1 MQFIRS
7 LIFNIFLYVGL
18 ITIFILA
25 IPTLI
30 LPSKFTIFFG
40 RLSAKY
46 IVLILRIIL
55 NTKVIF
61 HVVENLKK
69 VENYFVASAHQS
81 MFETFA
87 LQIPLDGPIFILKK
101 ELLNIP
107 LFGWYLRKIG
117 SIAIVRET
125 TTKENL
131 NFFDKVKEII
141 EKNKRPL
148 LIFPQGTRV
157 KINENPPFKKGV
169 GRIYKAL
176 NLPCIPVALNTGK
189 VWPKNSF
196 MKYPGD
202 IHISFLEPIMS
213 GKNNEEFTKEIEN
226 QIYNDC
232 LLYTSPSPR
241 DH

>member
-1 MQFIRS
+1 MLFIRS

-18 ITIFILA
+18 ILIFILA

-46 IVLILRIIL
+46 LVFILKIIL
-55 NTKVIF
+55 NTKVKF
-61 HVVENLKK
+61 HGVENLKK
-69 VENYFVASAHQS
+69 VDNFFVASAHQS

-117 SIAIVRET
+117 SIAIVRDT
-125 TTKENL
+125 TTRENL
-131 NFFDKVKEII
+131 NFFDKVRERIEIS
-141 EKNKRPL
+141 KRPL

-157 KINENPPFKKGV
+157 KLDEQPPFKKGV

-176 NLPCIPVALNTGK
+176 NLPCVPVALNTGK

-196 MKYPGD
+196 LKYPGD

-213 GKNNEEFTKEIEN
+213 GKNNEEFVKDIEN
-226 QIYNDC
+226 KIYTEIKKF
-232 LLYTSPSPR
+232 Y
-241 DH
+241 

>member
-1 MQFIRS
+1 MQLIRS

-25 IPTLI
+25 IPTLV

-61 HVVENLKK
+61 HGTENLKK
-69 VENYFVASAHQS
+69 VDSYFVASAHQS

-87 LQIPLDGPIFILKK
+87 LQIPLKGPIFILKK
-101 ELLNIP
+101 ELLSIP
-107 LFGWYLRKIG
+107 LFGWYLKKIG

-131 NFFDKVKEII
+131 NFFDKIKNKI
-141 EKNKRPL
+141 EKSKRPL

-157 KINENPPFKKGV
+157 KLDDNPPFKKGV

-176 NLPCIPVALNTGK
+176 SIPCVPVALNTGK

-196 MKYPGD
+196 MKHSGN
-202 IHISFLEPIMS
+202 IHISFLEPIMP
-213 GKNNEEFTKEIEN
+213 GKDIEEFTRELETKIYSEIKK
-226 QIYNDC
+226 Y
-232 LLYTSPSPR
+232 Y
-241 DH
+241 

>member
-1 MQFIRS
+1 MQFIKS
-7 LIFNIFLYVGL
+7 LIFNIFLYFGL
-18 ITIFILA
+18 IIIFILA

-30 LPSKFTIFFG
+30 LPDRYTIFFG
-40 RLSAKY
+40 RLSARY
-46 IVLILRIIL
+46 IVLILKL
-55 NTKVIF
+55 VMNTRVIF
-61 HVVENLKK
+61 HGEENLKK
-69 VENYFVASAHQS
+69 TGHFFVASAHQS

-117 SIAIVRET
+117 SVAIIRET

-131 NFFDKVKEII
+131 NFFDKVKQRI
-141 EKNKRPL
+141 EENKRPL

-157 KINENPPFKKGV
+157 RLDEQPPFKKGV

-176 NLPCIPVALNTGK
+176 NLPCIPVALNTGQ

-196 MKYPGD
+196 MKFSGD
-202 IHISFLEPIMS
+202 IHISFLEPIMP
-213 GKNNEEFTKEIEN
+213 GKDSDEFTKEIESK
-226 QIYNDC
+226 IYSEIKK
-232 LLYTSPSPR
+232 YY
-241 DH
+241 

>member
-1 MQFIRS
+1 MLFIRS

-18 ITIFILA
+18 ILIFILA

-40 RLSAKY
+40 RVSAKY
-46 IVLILRIIL
+46 LVLILKIIL

-61 HVVENLKK
+61 HGEENLKK
-69 VENYFVASAHQS
+69 VDNFFVASAHQS

-117 SIAIVRET
+117 SIAIVRDT
-125 TTKENL
+125 TTRENL
-131 NFFDKVKEII
+131 NFFDKVRDRI
-141 EKNKRPL
+141 ETSKRPL

-157 KINENPPFKKGV
+157 KLDEQPPFKKGV

-176 NLPCIPVALNTGK
+176 NLPCVPVALNTGK

-196 MKYPGD
+196 LKYPGD

-213 GKNNEEFTKEIEN
+213 GKNNEEFVKDIEN
-226 QIYNDC
+226 KIY
-232 LLYTSPSPR
+232 TEIKKF
-241 DH
+241 H

>member
-1 MQFIRS
+1 MQLIRS

-18 ITIFILA
+18 IAIFILA
-25 IPTLI
+25 IPTLF
-30 LPSKFTIFFG
+30 LPSKFTVFFG

-61 HVVENLKK
+61 HGVENLKK
-69 VENYFVASAHQS
+69 VDNYFVASAHQS

-107 LFGWYLRKIG
+107 LFGWYLRKMG
-117 SIAIVRET
+117 SIAIIRET

-131 NFFDKVKEII
+131 NFFDKVKERI
-141 EKNKRPL
+141 EKSKRPL

-157 KINENPPFKKGV
+157 KIDEQPPFKKGV

-176 NLPCIPVALNTGK
+176 NLPCIPVALDTGK
-189 VWPKNSF
+189 VWPKSSF

-202 IHISFLEPIMS
+202 INISFLEPIMS
-213 GKNNEEFTKEIEN
+213 GKDNEEFVKDLEN
-226 QIYNDC
+226 KIYNEIKKFN
-232 LLYTSPSPR
+232 
-241 DH
+241 

>member
-1 MQFIRS
+1 MLFIRS
-7 LIFNIFLYVGL
+7 LIFNIFLYVCL
-18 ITIFILA
+18 ILIFILA
-25 IPTLI
+25 IPTLV

-40 RLSAKY
+40 RVSANY
-46 IVLILRIIL
+46 LVFILKIIL

-61 HVVENLKK
+61 HGIENLKK
-69 VENYFVASAHQS
+69 VDNFFVASAHQS

-117 SIAIVRET
+117 SIAIVRDT
-125 TTKENL
+125 TTRENL
-131 NFFDKVKEII
+131 NFFEKVRERI
-141 EKNKRPL
+141 ERSKRPL

-157 KINENPPFKKGV
+157 KLDEQPPFKKGV

-176 NLPCIPVALNTGK
+176 NLPCVPVALNTGK

-196 MKYPGD
+196 LKYPGD

-213 GKNNEEFTKEIEN
+213 GKNNEEFVKDIEN
-226 QIYNDC
+226 KIY
-232 LLYTSPSPR
+232 TEIKKF
-241 DH
+241 H

>member
-1 MQFIRS
+1 MLFIRS

-18 ITIFILA
+18 ILIFILA

-40 RLSAKY
+40 RVSAKY
-46 IVLILRIIL
+46 LVFILKIIL

-61 HVVENLKK
+61 HGVENLKK
-69 VENYFVASAHQS
+69 VDNFFVASAHQS

-117 SIAIVRET
+117 SIAIVRDT
-125 TTKENL
+125 TTRENL
-131 NFFDKVKEII
+131 NFFDKVRERI
-141 EKNKRPL
+141 ETSKRPL

-157 KINENPPFKKGV
+157 KLNEQPPFKKGV

-176 NLPCIPVALNTGK
+176 NLPCVPVALNTGK

-196 MKYPGD
+196 LKYPGD

-213 GKNNEEFTKEIEN
+213 GKNNEEFVKDIEN
-226 QIYNDC
+226 KIY
-232 LLYTSPSPR
+232 TEIKKF
-241 DH
+241 

>member
-1 MQFIRS
+1 MQLIRS

-25 IPTLI
+25 IPTLV

-61 HVVENLKK
+61 HGTENLKK
-69 VENYFVASAHQS
+69 VDSYFVASAHQS

-131 NFFDKVKEII
+131 NFFDKVKEEV
-141 EKNKRPL
+141 EKSKRPL

-157 KINENPPFKKGV
+157 KLEDQPPFKKGV

-176 NLPCIPVALNTGK
+176 NLPCIPVAHNTGK

-196 MKYPGD
+196 MKYPGN
-202 IHISFLEPIMS
+202 IHISFLEPILS
-213 GKNNEEFTKEIEN
+213 GKDNEEFVKDIEN
-226 QIYNDC
+226 KIYAEIRKF
-232 LLYTSPSPR
+232 S
-241 DH
+241 

>member
-1 MQFIRS
+1 MQLIRS

-25 IPTLI
+25 IPTLV

-55 NTKVIF
+55 NTRVIF
-61 HVVENLKK
+61 HGVENLKK
-69 VENYFVASAHQS
+69 VDNYFVASAHQS

-131 NFFDKVKEII
+131 NFFDKVKERI
-141 EKNKRPL
+141 EKSKRPL

-157 KINENPPFKKGV
+157 KLDEQPPFKKGV

-176 NLPCIPVALNTGK
+176 NLPCVPVALNTGK

-196 MKYPGD
+196 MKYPSD
-202 IHISFLEPIMS
+202 IHISFLESIIS
-213 GKNNEEFTKEIEN
+213 GKDNEEFVRDIESKIYSEIQN
-226 QIYNDC
+226 YN
-232 LLYTSPSPR
+232 
-241 DH
+241 